1 MPKYCKVSNY
11 NIKKSLTRK
20 SHNRLTCKKT
30 SKKSENSGLC
40 TVRKSTKR
48 CVLRGWDNKPKN
60 IVRSMKGGAPVSN
73 CQGVKPKDA
82 CLAKGCSWVNRG
94 DGYCR
99 SKANSAGASVANVAL
114 KTEKPAQLV
123 VNKPKP
129 NVVVVPPAP
138 VLSKPVLPAP
148 VLAAPVLQASSK
160 KTFPITFKFPLAML
174 DQYDPPVESKAL
186 PNASDLDH
194 NARLSIAFAIKH
206 FFEKPAG
213 IVEQMKDLN
222 LNLTI
227 DVQKFIRKTNNGDD
241 FLSATASVD
250 KDWKLQREDI
260 EDILGNIGEVVNQF
274 DEYRTVESGVLGA
287 VPAQNGKFYKCS
299 NVLLA

>member
-1 MPKYCKVSNY
+1 MPKYCKISKHAVKASAA
-11 NIKKSLTRK
+11 RK
-20 SHNRLTCKKT
+20 SHNRSTCKKT
-30 SKKSENSGLC
+30 SKKAEKSSLC
-40 TVRKSTKR
+40 TVRASNKR

-60 IVRSMKGGAPVSN
+60 VLRSMKGGAPTV

-99 SKANSAGASVANVAL
+99 SKANSAGASVAPLKSNVAL

-129 NVVVVPPAP
+129 NVVAVPPAP
-138 VLSKPVLPAP
+138 VLSAPVLPAP
-148 VLAAPVLQASSK
+148 VLPASSK

-194 NARLSIAFAIKH
+194 NARLSIAFAIKY

-227 DVQKFIRKTNNGDD
+227 DVQKFIRKSNNGDD

-250 KDWKLQREDI
+250 KDWKSQREDI

-274 DEYRTVESGVLGA
+274 DEYRTVESGLLGA